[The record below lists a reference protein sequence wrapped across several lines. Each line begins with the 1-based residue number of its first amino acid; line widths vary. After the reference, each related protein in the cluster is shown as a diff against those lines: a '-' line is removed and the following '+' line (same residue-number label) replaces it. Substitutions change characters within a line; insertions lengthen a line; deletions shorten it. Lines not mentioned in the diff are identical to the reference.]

1 MERLSKKEMQ
11 ACHKALKKLWGEDY
25 SVRRWIS
32 DTREEGEDNES
43 FHDKFDA
50 RERGRPTWKWYD
62 EDGEHVCSTVATT
75 PYPYPLWKGD
85 CREHGAECGEC
96 SHSLA
101 SQCLGLDCK
110 ECEEGMEILGDYT
123 RQMWDLTTPV
133 RRYRCNVCGHEK
145 IIGYKS
151 RSKYYGGRG

>member
-1 MERLSKKEMQ
+1 MERLSRKEMQ
-11 ACHKALKKLWGEDY
+11 ACHKARKKLWGEGY
-25 SVRRWIS
+25 SVRRWI
-32 DTREEGEDNES
+32 EEKPNES
-43 FHDKFDA
+43 SSGEK
-50 RERGRPTWKWYD
+50 GRPTWKWYD
-62 EDGEHVCSTVATT
+62 EEGEHVCSTVAITSF
-75 PYPYPLWKGD
+75 PYPLWEGD

-110 ECEEGMEILGDYT
+110 ECEEGMYILGDYT
-123 RQMWDLTTPV
+123 RQMWDLTTPI